1 MGISRRAFLQ
11 LGAALGAA
19 FLQQTSFPSTAPLRG
34 FAHAQRAPTAGSLS
48 IASTFPLPF
57 QYRYFSDAE
66 RLLDYRLD
74 VFDLLLVPAYTAG
87 ELIRRG
93 ALQTLPGVPGRPH
106 DPDGAYTFPY
116 LTAISALVYRG
127 ARPSS
132 LDDLWARDALW
143 PDSPRLVIGAAL
155 LRRGYPLNDSHSGH
169 LAQAEEDLL
178 QLRPRLASDP
188 LVGWGINSATNSIAK
203 TPCFSDD
210 SPDQTLRDF
219 APRPLAAFRSGLAAP
234 ALTLI
239 RIEAISSAPTRPSTS
254 PPRGSAQ
261 EATGTRAMIPPEGAA
276 IVEYDWVVPLGAR
289 RAEAALA
296 FIANAPSGTGDIAK
310 PPRGTPHAFD
320 ASAPKLTPLTPLP
333 AAALAQRASI
343 WKRLKE
349 TTP

>member
-19 FLQQTSFPSTAPLRG
+19 FLQQTLQPSTAPLGR
-34 FAHAQRAPTAGSLS
+34 FIHAYRAPTAGGLS
-48 IASTFPLPF
+48 IASTFPLPV
-57 QYRYFSDAE
+57 QYRYFPDVE
-66 RLLDYRLD
+66 RLLDCGLD
-74 VFDLLLVPAYTAG
+74 VFDLLLVPAYTAV

-93 ALQTLPGVPGRPH
+93 ALQTLLGVPGRPH

-127 ARPSS
+127 APPSS

-169 LAQAEEDLL
+169 LAQVGEDLL
-178 QLRPRLASDP
+178 RLRPRLASE
-188 LVGWGINSATNSIAK
+188 
-203 TPCFSDD
+203 
-210 SPDQTLRDF
+210 
-219 APRPLAAFRSGLAAP
+219 PLAALRSGLASP

-239 RIEAISSAPTRPSTS
+239 RIEAISSAPARPSTS
-254 PPRGSAQ
+254 PLRGSAQ
-261 EATGTRAMIPPEGAA
+261 EATGTGAMIPPEGAA

-289 RAEAALA
+289 NAEAALA
-296 FIANAPSGTGDIAK
+296 FIANAQSGTGDIAK
-310 PPRGTPHAFD
+310 PPRGTSHAFD

-333 AAALAQRASI
+333 AAAFAQRATI

-349 TTP
+349 AAA

>member
-19 FLQQTSFPSTAPLRG
+19 FLQQTSHPSTAPLG
-34 FAHAQRAPTAGSLS
+34 SFAHAHRAPTAGGLS

-57 QYRYFSDAE
+57 QYRYFPDVE

-74 VFDLLLVPAYTAG
+74 IFDLWLVPAYTAV

-127 ARPSS
+127 APPSS

-169 LAQAEEDLL
+169 LAQVEEDLL
-178 QLRPRLASDP
+178 RLRPRLVSDP
-188 LVGWGINSATNSIAK
+188 L
-203 TPCFSDD
+203 
-210 SPDQTLRDF
+210 
-219 APRPLAAFRSGLAAP
+219 AALRSGLASP

-239 RIEAISSAPTRPSTS
+239 RIEAIASAPSRPSTS
-254 PPRGSAQ
+254 PLRGSAQ
-261 EATGTRAMIPPEGAA
+261 GATGIGAMIPPEGAA

-289 RAEAALA
+289 NAEAALA